1 MTGGSN
7 ADNTIVDVEERC
19 IVNDKLTRI
28 ETMKV
33 VELKEKLKRRQL
45 KTIGKKK
52 ES

>member
-1 MTGGSN
+1 MT
-7 ADNTIVDVEERC
+7 DTIVDVEERC

-52 ES
+52 KL